1 MVVKY
6 RILET
11 VKKSNR
17 IIGYNCESSN
27 GQVGFIT
34 KDKVIKL
41 IQNNKV
47 ENARLRVYKGRYII
61 VIKPI
66 KTSVITKQNIQN
78 RTTKSNAERARDFQN
93 KCELIL
99 GKQLF
104 ELDIQSDDKVVL
116 LRVNNVEQM
125 YNKLVIPDFI
135 TDYEYTGVKHK
146 YQGVSP
152 FEGTLY
158 TSVRVDANFKEYV
171 MLFANMVTTELEVTF
186 NNKIKQEELNC
197 EGMFC
202 GCSYM
207 RKLKLINFD
216 TSNVYNMAEMFS
228 YCGSLVSVNTD
239 CFDTGNVET
248 MYAMFKGCSV
258 IPYIDVSNWNTSKVV
273 DMSSMFA
280 KCIQLIKLD
289 LKNFDTGN
297 VLTMSGMFAECTSL
311 KELNVSSFNTSKVKD
326 MSVMFST
333 LIKITALDLRSF
345 DTSNVETMYGMFYSC
360 TNLISLDIRN
370 FRTRKVFDMEFM
382 FDKCFVLKHL
392 NVSNFDTRNVRKM
405 KGMFRYNTSIGHEE
419 PLDLS
424 SFTFDKRAD
433 TSEMLYMYNDNT
445 NNGVKTKVIINP
457 LADTE
462 LIGHDNN
469 VEFIQ
474 AK

>member
-1 MVVKY
+1 
-6 RILET
+6 
-11 VKKSNR
+11 
-17 IIGYNCESSN
+17 
-27 GQVGFIT
+27 
-34 KDKVIKL
+34 
-41 IQNNKV
+41 
-47 ENARLRVYKGRYII
+47 
-61 VIKPI
+61 
-66 KTSVITKQNIQN
+66 
-78 RTTKSNAERARDFQN
+78 
-93 KCELIL
+93 
-99 GKQLF
+99 
-104 ELDIQSDDKVVL
+104 
-116 LRVNNVEQM
+116 
-125 YNKLVIPDFI
+125 
-135 TDYEYTGVKHK
+135 
-146 YQGVSP
+146 
-152 FEGTLY
+152 
-158 TSVRVDANFKEYV
+158 
-171 MLFANMVTTELEVTF
+171 
-186 NNKIKQEELNC
+186 
-197 EGMFC
+197 
-202 GCSYM
+202 
-207 RKLKLINFD
+207 
-216 TSNVYNMAEMFS
+216 
-228 YCGSLVSVNTD
+228 
-239 CFDTGNVET
+239 
-248 MYAMFKGCSV
+248 
-258 IPYIDVSNWNTSKVV
+258 
-273 DMSSMFA
+273 
-280 KCIQLIKLD
+280 
-289 LKNFDTGN
+289 
-297 VLTMSGMFAECTSL
+297 MSGMFAECTSL